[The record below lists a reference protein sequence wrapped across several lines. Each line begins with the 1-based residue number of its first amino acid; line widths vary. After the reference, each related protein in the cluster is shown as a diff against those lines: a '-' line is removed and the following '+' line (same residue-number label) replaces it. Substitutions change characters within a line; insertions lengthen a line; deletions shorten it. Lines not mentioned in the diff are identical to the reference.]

1 MTLSK
6 FKSTQPTQASD
17 IEVGSENPNSEF
29 LRKVTNANRD
39 SKRITVKRRFNKM
52 SSVII
57 EEQTGAGDSNNI

>member
-57 EEQTGAGDSNNI
+57 EEQAGAGDSNNI